1 MKVSEITP
9 EYIADYAR
17 VDEPDEI
24 TLMQIQGALT
34 AAIEY
39 AKSYTGLNNEQMDEH
54 EDITIAVLIIAT
66 DMYDNRN
73 LYQDYKFKE
82 TNKTVECILGMHSI
96 NLL

>member
-17 VDEPDEI
+17 VDELDEI
-24 TLMQIQGALT
+24 TLMQIQSALT
-34 AAIEY
+34 AAVAY
-39 AKSYTGLNNEQMDEH
+39 AKGYTGLNDEQLDEH

>member
-17 VDEPDEI
+17 VDEPDEVI
-24 TLMQIQGALT
+24 LMQIK
-34 AAIEY
+34 AAIKAAVEY
-39 AKSYTGLNNEQMDEH
+39 AKSYTGLSEEQLDEH
-54 EDITIAVLIIAT
+54 EDITIAVLIIST

>member
-24 TLMQIQGALT
+24 ILLQIKSALT
-34 AAIEY
+34 AAVAY
-39 AKSYTGLNNEQMDEH
+39 AKGYTGLSDEQLDEH

-73 LYQDYKFKE
+73 LYHDYKFKE
-82 TNKTVECILGMHSI
+82 TNKTVECILSMHSI

>member
-17 VDEPDEI
+17 VDEPDELI
-24 TLMQIQGALT
+24 LMQIQGALT
-34 AAIEY
+34 AAIAY
-39 AKSYTGLNNEQMDEH
+39 TKSYTGLDDEQLDEH
-54 EDITIAVLIIAT
+54 EDIAIAVLIIAT